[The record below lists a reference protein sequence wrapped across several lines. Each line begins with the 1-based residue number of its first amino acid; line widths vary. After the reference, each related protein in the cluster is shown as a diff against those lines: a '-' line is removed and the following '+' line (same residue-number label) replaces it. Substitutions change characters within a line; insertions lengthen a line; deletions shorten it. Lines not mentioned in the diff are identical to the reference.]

1 MITAARSSLLRLSFR
16 IDAVVS
22 AAFGALLLV
31 GGPLLT
37 DLLGAPLA
45 VLWPVGAV
53 SLAYAGVL
61 WLTERRPYVG
71 AGTAWIVIALNTSWA
86 AASVVLVAFGWLPLT
101 GLGTAFVLLQALL
114 VATFADLQFIGL
126 RRASPA
132 T

>member
-1 MITAARSSLLRLSFR
+1 MITSARSSLLRVSFR

-31 GGPLLT
+31 GGPLLA

-53 SLAYAGVL
+53 SLAYVL

-71 AGTAWIVIALNTSWA
+71 AGTTWIVIALNTSWA

-101 GLGTAFVLLQALL
+101 GLGTAFVLLQALI